1 MSMRIQI
8 KQSCFVKPAEDTPK
22 KSLWISDL
30 DLLVERT
37 HFPTVYFY
45 KPNNN
50 DVSSNFFEAQVL
62 KEALSKALVLFY
74 PVAGRLGINENG
86 RIEIQCNGEGVL
98 FVEAET
104 DFAID
109 DFKDFTPRLEF
120 QKLVPNPAVDHSSNI
135 SSHPLLVLQVLPN
148 TPFTGKY
155 TYFKCEGTALGV
167 GLHHTLAD
175 GVSALHFIN
184 TWASIARG
192 DTTITPPFFDRT
204 LLKAHI
210 PPSPKFH
217 HIEYDPPPFL
227 KIPTSPSEFENISTA
242 TFDITRE
249 QLNTLKAKSK
259 KDDET
264 ANFTTYEALAAHIW
278 RCVSKARCLPDDQPT
293 KLYIATDGRF
303 RINPKLPLG
312 YFGNALFTATPV
324 TLSGDLQSEPLPST
338 VKRIQKALKQMTDE
352 YLKSALD
359 YLEVQ
364 SDLTSLV
371 RGASTFRSPNLNINN
386 WRRLPLYDA
395 DFGWGRPIF
404 MGPAVVV
411 YEGTIY
417 MLASPNNDGGLL
429 LIVRLEADH
438 MQLFEKFLYE
448 LQ

>member
-135 SSHPLLVLQVLPN
+135 SSHPLLVLQV
-148 TPFTGKY
+148 TH
-155 TYFKCEGTALGV
+155 FKREGTALGV

>member
-148 TPFTGKY
+148 TPFAGKY
-155 TYFKCEGTALGV
+155 TYVLLTSIRLISIFFKKI
-167 GLHHTLAD
+167 
-175 GVSALHFIN
+175 S
-184 TWASIARG
+184 RM
-192 DTTITPPFFDRT
+192 
-204 LLKAHI
+204 LLKG
-210 PPSPKFH
+210 KK
-217 HIEYDPPPFL
+217 
-227 KIPTSPSEFENISTA
+227 KINLST
-242 TFDITRE
+242 
-249 QLNTLKAKSK
+249 
-259 KDDET
+259 
-264 ANFTTYEALAAHIW
+264 
-278 RCVSKARCLPDDQPT
+278 
-293 KLYIATDGRF
+293 
-303 RINPKLPLG
+303 
-312 YFGNALFTATPV
+312 
-324 TLSGDLQSEPLPST
+324 
-338 VKRIQKALKQMTDE
+338 
-352 YLKSALD
+352 
-359 YLEVQ
+359 
-364 SDLTSLV
+364 
-371 RGASTFRSPNLNINN
+371 
-386 WRRLPLYDA
+386 
-395 DFGWGRPIF
+395 
-404 MGPAVVV
+404 
-411 YEGTIY
+411 
-417 MLASPNNDGGLL
+417 
-429 LIVRLEADH
+429 DH
-438 MQLFEKFLYE
+438 
-448 LQ
+448 